1 METIALLNTESN
13 TESNTEL
20 STIIITL
27 NGDPRQ
33 IQAPETVA
41 GLLAAYHLKPAMV
54 VVELNG
60 EIIPRDRYESQPVGQ
75 GDQLEIVQMM
85 AGG

>member
-1 METIALLNTESN
+1 MQLIV
-13 TESNTEL
+13 
-20 STIIITL
+20 
-27 NGDPRQ
+27 NGEAREYLGEPKL
-33 IQAPETVA
+33 
-41 GLLAAYHLKPAMV
+41 GNFLASIDLPSKMV

-60 EIIPRDRYESQPVGQ
+60 EIARRETYDEMPLRD